1 MIPAQT
7 RSQPAFMESPLT
19 LVPDIQRETVFINRQ
34 MILLERPAQSDR
46 LLDDPIVQ
54 CANEVDDY
62 MPYWADIWPA
72 SQMMAKVVLR
82 MIPRDALPQ
91 AGRSGTG
98 LRSGACRYRRSQER
112 LLCHLQRL
120 RSDRPGISARN
131 ARLNGFSDFQT
142 LPLDW
147 RCPPQNLRVSLLL
160 AADLT
165 YEMRNIDPLLAL
177 IPQLLEPGGLCLLT
191 DPDRTPAPHLRR
203 RLQEEKL
210 PYTSEFIRAG
220 EPGGNRVKG
229 TLYRIRLP
237 EKVNLCE
244 NSNRSVPSE

>member
-1 MIPAQT
+1 
-7 RSQPAFMESPLT
+7 
-19 LVPDIQRETVFINRQ
+19 
-34 MILLERPAQSDR
+34 
-46 LLDDPIVQ
+46 
-54 CANEVDDY
+54 

-72 SQMMAKVVLR
+72 SRMMAKVVLR
-82 MIPRDALPQ
+82 ERFPEMHCPKPVVLELGCGLGLAGIAALKR
-91 AGRSGTG
+91 GF
-98 LRSGACRYRRSQER
+98 YVIF
-112 LLCHLQRL
+112 
-120 RSDRPGISARN
+120 SDYDLTALKFAARN